1 MVDIVYIEHDVKEH
15 PRTVA
20 ILKRLKN
27 ANVIEIERH
36 SEVFNPKAQNFRLQK
51 NNPALIIAK
60 KHNRFALPAPE
71 GYGVGSD
78 KNFYFSHMLNC
89 LYDCR
94 YCFLQGMFRSANY
107 LLFVNYEDFI
117 TEIKLIAGQNPNK
130 DYWFFSGYDC
140 DSLALEPMTHFSDYV
155 VDAFKDIP
163 NAYLELRTKSTQIR
177 HLLTKTPNPKVIN
190 AFSFTDVYSHQQ
202 LEKGVP
208 SIAKRLAAMKKLQ
221 DHGWVLG
228 LRFDPLVYHADYQHH
243 FKQLLND
250 VFSVIDAKRIH
261 SVSLGIFR
269 MPKQTFKNMIDL
281 YPQEKLFNQS
291 FHLKNKHI
299 SYEQQREEDMMNF
312 CTLELLKYISND
324 QLFPCTF

>member
-1 MVDIVYIEHDVKEH
+1 MVDIVYVEHDVREH

-27 ANVIEIERH
+27 AKVVEIERY

-60 KHNRFALPAPE
+60 KHKGFVLPTPE

-78 KNFYFSHMLNC
+78 QNFYFSHMLNC

-94 YCFLQGMFRSANY
+94 YCFLQGMYQSAHY
-107 LLFVNYEDFI
+107 LLFVNYEDFMQD
-117 TEIKLIAGQNPNK
+117 IKRIAQQAPDK
-130 DYWFFSGYDC
+130 DFWFFSGYDC
-140 DSLALEPMTHFSDYV
+140 DSLAMEPITHFSDFAL
-155 VDAFKDIP
+155 DAIREIP

-190 AFSFTDVYSHQQ
+190 AFSFTDVHSHQQ

-221 DHGWVLG
+221 DHGWILG
-228 LRFDPLVYHADYQHH
+228 LRFDPLVYHPDYQQN
-243 FKQLLND
+243 FKQLLD
-250 VFSVIDAKRIH
+250 EVFNTLDAASIH
-261 SVSLGIFR
+261 SVSLGVFR
-269 MPKQTFKNMIDL
+269 LPKQTFKNMLDL

-291 FHLKNKHI
+291 FDIKNNMI
-299 SYEQQREEDMMNF
+299 SYEQSREDEMMDF
-312 CTLELLKYISND
+312 CTKELLKYITAE
-324 QLFPCTF
+324 QLFPCIF